1 MERNTDESSSE
12 KNRIDLGITGVSVK
26 TEKEYYIDECMKL
39 YNIFKIKSYGTLGL
53 HMLLNILLIYQIIR
67 VQDIQNKRKKI
78 DKDDLILFDEEQNV
92 KF

>member
-1 MERNTDESSSE
+1 
-12 KNRIDLGITGVSVK
+12 
-26 TEKEYYIDECMKL
+26 
-39 YNIFKIKSYGTLGL
+39 
-53 HMLLNILLIYQIIR
+53 MLLNILLIYQIIR